1 MCDECGCG
9 PRIHRYEGRH
19 GPFTGFLPLMSVE
32 EEIKMLEELKAA
44 LEDRLNKVNRRLE
57 VLKH

>member
-1 MCDECGCG
+1 VCGECGCG
-9 PRIHRYEGRH
+9 PRFHRYGGRH
-19 GPFTGFLPLMSVE
+19 GPFTVFLPLLSVE

>member
-1 MCDECGCG
+1 
-9 PRIHRYEGRH
+9 
-19 GPFTGFLPLMSVE
+19 MSVE
-32 EEIKMLEELKAA
+32 EEIKMLEELKVA